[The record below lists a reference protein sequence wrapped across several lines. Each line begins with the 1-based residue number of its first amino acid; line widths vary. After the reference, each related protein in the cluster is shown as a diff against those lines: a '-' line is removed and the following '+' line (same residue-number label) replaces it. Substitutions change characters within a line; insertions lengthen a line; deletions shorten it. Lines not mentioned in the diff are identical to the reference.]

1 MVMMVV
7 GTSERN
13 GRKRKER
20 KNACSGEPHSG
31 GEERR
36 GEEAGRKWERVRMGV

>member
-1 MVMMVV
+1 MLVRVV
-7 GTSERN
+7 GTSERK

-31 GEERR
+31 GEDAKRVER
-36 GEEAGRKWERVRMGV
+36 EWWV

>member
-1 MVMMVV
+1 VVRIV

-20 KNACSGEPHSG
+20 KNACSGEPHG
-31 GEERR
+31 GGMGLREARKGEER
-36 GEEAGRKWERVRMGV
+36 GREWV

>member
-1 MVMMVV
+1 MVVVRAV
-7 GTSERN
+7 GTSERK

-31 GEERR
+31 GREDTKGLER
-36 GEEAGRKWERVRMGV
+36 GREWV